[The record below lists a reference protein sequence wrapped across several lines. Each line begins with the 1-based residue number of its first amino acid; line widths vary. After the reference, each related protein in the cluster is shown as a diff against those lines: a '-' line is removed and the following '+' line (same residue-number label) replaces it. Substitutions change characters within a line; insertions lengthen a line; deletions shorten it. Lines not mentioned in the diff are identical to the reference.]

1 MDISPGILARV
12 AAHALAQP
20 APPPPPPFPR
30 PSPIAP
36 TPQRWLSMNTLHD
49 FYDEILLLFH
59 VLGTIAWFGLLLATI
74 VLMGA
79 ATAWLRV
86 DAARRQQVP

>member
-1 MDISPGILARV
+1 
-12 AAHALAQP
+12 
-20 APPPPPPFPR
+20 
-30 PSPIAP
+30 
-36 TPQRWLSMNTLHD
+36 MNTLHD
-49 FYDEILLLFH
+49 FYNEILLLFH

-86 DAARRQQVP
+86 DAARRQRVP